1 MVHASAPWM
10 LVFFRILY
18 GGKALFDV
26 GPDSANLF
34 GRIWPFG
41 NLPSLII
48 IIVINEDGNVDRS
61 IRSDSMKMQ
70 SIAWYSCQL
79 CSNILLNAAFASD
92 VHGTTCFSS
101 REGCRMSKD
110 QTTAATR
117 QGSVRM
123 NDGND
128 DKETEAIGPGMV
140 GYKAID
146 LSEGQI

>member
-1 MVHASAPWM
+1 MVHANSPWM

-41 NLPSLII
+41 DLPSLII
-48 IIVINEDGNVDRS
+48 IIIINGDDDVDQS
-61 IRSDSMKMQ
+61 IRSDSMEMQ

-79 CSNILLNAAFASD
+79 CSNILRNAAFASD

-101 REGCRMSKD
+101 RERCQISKG
-110 QTTAATR
+110 QATVATR
-117 QGSVRM
+117 QGSIRV
-123 NDGND
+123 NDGVD
-128 DKETEAIGPGMV
+128 DKETEAIVPGMV
-140 GYKAID
+140 GYK
-146 LSEGQI
+146 SH